1 MVGKAEVG
9 PKRPLTL
16 PPEPSQERDG
26 DSKRDKD
33 RKRQRES
40 VTKIERDKERY
51 KGKMKD
57 KKTKKITTQETVKLV
72 LAAERKVAEIERD
85 TETKR

>member
-1 MVGKAEVG
+1 MEIEKET
-9 PKRPLTL
+9 RI
-16 PPEPSQERDG
+16 ERDE
-26 DSKRDKD
+26 D